1 MPPGAYIQRLELWHY
16 SMRLILRSVAPSDE
30 AFLFEVYASTRK
42 EELDAWGWDDTQRK
56 AFLEM
61 QFRAQHMSYR
71 AQFPNADHQIIL
83 KGDRPIGRIMVT
95 RTDNEFR
102 LVDIALLS
110 ESRGSG
116 IGTQLVKAIIDEA
129 SQAGKPLR
137 LQVLRTNPAARLYE
151 RLGFTV
157 VGDDGLYVQMEIAAD
172 SAGSA

>member
-1 MPPGAYIQRLELWHY
+1 
-16 SMRLILRSVAPSDE
+16 MRLILRSVAPSDD
-30 AFLFEVYASTRK
+30 AFLFRLYASTRK
-42 EELDAWGWDDTQRK
+42 EELDAWGWDDEQRK

-83 KGDRPIGRIMVT
+83 KDDQPIGRIMVT
-95 RTDNEFR
+95 RTDDEFR
-102 LVDIALLS
+102 LVDIALLW

-116 IGTQLVKAIIDEA
+116 IGTQLVRALVEEA
-129 SQAGKPLR
+129 SRAGKPLR
-137 LQVLRTNPAARLYE
+137 LTVLRTNPAARLYE

-157 VGDDGLYVQMEIAAD
+157 VGDNGLYFQMEIAAD